1 MARLDQIPEPMRSY
15 LADLPCPTFT
25 TTPWVPGPELA
36 RRRVAI
42 ISTAGVHRRDDHAF
56 SGTEGD
62 YRIIPGDT
70 PARELIMTHVSSHFD
85 RTGFA
90 QDWNVVFPLDRLHQL
105 AREQAIGSVAEA
117 HYSFMGAATPE
128 AMFAPAQN
136 LAQLLHSDQ
145 VDAAFL
151 VPV

>member
-1 MARLDQIPEPMRSY
+1 MARLDQLPEPMHSY
-15 LADLPCPTFT
+15 LAELPCPSFAR
-25 TTPWVPGPELA
+25 TPWVTGPELA

-42 ISTAGVHRRDDHAF
+42 VSTAGVHCRDDRPF

-62 YRIIPGDT
+62 YRVIPGDT
-70 PARELIMTHVSSHFD
+70 PARELVMSHVSSHFD

-105 AREQAIGSVAEA
+105 AREGTIGSVADS

-128 AMFAPAQN
+128 AMAAPADN
-136 LAQLLHSDQ
+136 LAQALRTDQ